1 MKHNKLHIAVCAVA
15 AALLSS
21 CSDWF
26 DISPKTDVKAEDL
39 FETETGFQSALAG
52 IYIGMTDQSAYGAN
66 FTFGQLDKMVQY
78 YDRLPSNEND
88 PAVIF
93 QYDVE
98 NETYNSKSVLASMW
112 AKSYNLIANTN
123 NFLSWLDR
131 NGERVIRQEQDRKM
145 MRGEALALRGFLH
158 FDLLRLWGPMYRS
171 DSTHCSLP
179 TR

>member
-93 QYDVE
+93 
-98 NETYNSKSVLASMW
+98 
-112 AKSYNLIANTN
+112 
-123 NFLSWLDR
+123 
-131 NGERVIRQEQDRKM
+131 
-145 MRGEALALRGFLH
+145 
-158 FDLLRLWGPMYRS
+158 
-171 DSTHCSLP
+171 
-179 TR
+179 

>member
-66 FTFGQLDKMVQY
+66 FMVF
-78 YDRLPSNEND
+78 LLHLLLLNE
-88 PAVIF
+88 
-93 QYDVE
+93 
-98 NETYNSKSVLASMW
+98 
-112 AKSYNLIANTN
+112 
-123 NFLSWLDR
+123 
-131 NGERVIRQEQDRKM
+131 
-145 MRGEALALRGFLH
+145 
-158 FDLLRLWGPMYRS
+158 
-171 DSTHCSLP
+171 
-179 TR
+179 